1 MMAGLTGTRLINRR
15 KEMLRHS
22 LKITS
27 ITISMSLLFAFTGFS
42 QTVKMTPLGS
52 HDGEF
57 CSRDRAMLFEDPDGT
72 RLLFDAGRT
81 IAGPEDPR
89 LGKIDAVLLSGMH
102 GDHLGDK
109 RISKTGNGTCAKPQ
123 TEVVTTP
130 NSNTAEIIA
139 GKKAKAFLGGEMHKF
154 MEKKVTAAGGSPD
167 QVSVLR
173 FGGERQVG
181 GVRIAIVPV
190 THSNGIGTAFLD
202 EGHGKLLD
210 HDGLTAYAGPDNGY
224 ILTFSNGLV
233 VYLSGDS
240 GITAEQDVTV
250 RGFYGAKLAII
261 NGGGIYTSGP
271 KEAAYSI
278 NQLVKPNAVI
288 PHHMNEAATEK
299 GVLKPESKTALFKS
313 LIKDIP
319 VHIPISGRT
328 MEFDGEARC
337 LKGC

>member
-1 MMAGLTGTRLINRR
+1 MMTKLSFRVCFAAIAV
-15 KEMLRHS
+15 
-22 LKITS
+22 
-27 ITISMSLLFAFTGFS
+27 SLLFSAAAFS
-42 QTVKMTPLGS
+42 QTVKITPLGS

-81 IAGPEDPR
+81 IAGPGDPR

-102 GDHLGDK
+102 GDHLGDR

-123 TEVVTTP
+123 TEVETVP
-130 NSNTAEIIA
+130 NSNTADIVV
-139 GKKAKAFLGGEMHKF
+139 GKKAKALLGGEMHKF
-154 MEKKVTAAGGSPD
+154 MQTRVKAAGGSSD
-167 QVSVLR
+167 QVEVLR

-190 THSNGIGTAFLD
+190 THSNGIGTGFLNK
-202 EGHGKLLD
+202 ELGVLLD

-224 ILTFSNGLV
+224 ILNFSNGLV

-240 GITAEQDVTV
+240 GISADQDVTV
-250 RGFYGAKLAII
+250 RGFYGAELAVI
-261 NGGGIYTSGP
+261 NAGGIYTSGP

-278 NQLVKPNAVI
+278 NELIHPRAVI

-299 GVLKPESKTALFKS
+299 GTVKPGTRTALFES
-313 LIKDIP
+313 MIKDIP
-319 VHIPISGRT
+319 VHIPLSGRT
-328 MEFDGEARC
+328 MEFDGDGKC
-337 LKGC
+337 VKGC

>member
-1 MMAGLTGTRLINRR
+1 MMIKLSFRVCIVTVAV
-15 KEMLRHS
+15 
-22 LKITS
+22 
-27 ITISMSLLFAFTGFS
+27 SLLFSLTAFS
-42 QTVKMTPLGS
+42 QTVKITPLGS

-72 RLLFDAGRT
+72 RLLFDVGRT

-89 LGKIDAVLLSGMH
+89 LGKIDVVLLSGMH

-123 TEVVTTP
+123 TEVETIP
-130 NSNTAEIIA
+130 NSNTAAIIV
-139 GKKAKAFLGGEMHKF
+139 GKKATALLGGEMHKF
-154 MEKKVTAAGGSPD
+154 MKTKMKAAGGSPK
-167 QVSVLR
+167 QVEVLR

-190 THSNGIGTAFLD
+190 THSNGIGSGFLNKD
-202 EGHGKLLD
+202 IGDLLD

-224 ILTFSNGLV
+224 ILNFSNGLV

-240 GITAEQDVTV
+240 GIFADQDVTV
-250 RGFYGAKLAII
+250 RGFYGAELAVI
-261 NGGGIYTSGP
+261 NAGGIYTSGP

-278 NQLVKPNAVI
+278 TELIRPKAVI

-299 GVLKPESKTALFKS
+299 GVLKPGSKTALFES
-313 LIKDIP
+313 LIKNIP
-319 VHIPISGRT
+319 VHIPLSGRT
-328 MEFDGEARC
+328 MEFNGEGQC

>member
-1 MMAGLTGTRLINRR
+1 MIKLSFRVCIVTVAV
-15 KEMLRHS
+15 
-22 LKITS
+22 
-27 ITISMSLLFAFTGFS
+27 SLLFSLTAFS
-42 QTVKMTPLGS
+42 QTVKITPLGS

-72 RLLFDAGRT
+72 RLLFDVGRT

-89 LGKIDAVLLSGMH
+89 LGKIDVVLLSGMH

-123 TEVVTTP
+123 TEVATIP
-130 NSNTAEIIA
+130 NSNTADIIV
-139 GKKAKAFLGGEMHKF
+139 GKKAKALLGGEMHKF
-154 MEKKVTAAGGSPD
+154 MKTKMKAAGGSPK
-167 QVSVLR
+167 QVEVLR

-190 THSNGIGTAFLD
+190 THSNGIGSSFLNKD
-202 EGHGKLLD
+202 LGDLLD

-224 ILTFSNGLV
+224 ILNFSNGLV

-240 GITAEQDVTV
+240 GIFADQDVTI
-250 RGFYGAKLAII
+250 RGFYGAELAVI
-261 NGGGIYTSGP
+261 NAGGIYTSGP

-278 NQLVKPNAVI
+278 TELIRPKAVI

-299 GVLKPESKTALFKS
+299 GVLKPGSKTALFES
-313 LIKDIP
+313 LIKNIP
-319 VHIPISGRT
+319 VHIPLSGRT
-328 MEFDGEARC
+328 MEFNGEGQC

>member
-1 MMAGLTGTRLINRR
+1 MIHFTLKTTFLTVAL
-15 KEMLRHS
+15 
-22 LKITS
+22 
-27 ITISMSLLFAFTGFS
+27 SLLCSVTVQS
-42 QTVKMTPLGS
+42 QTVKITPLGS

-72 RLLFDAGRT
+72 TLLFDVGRT
-81 IAGPEDPR
+81 VAGPEDPR
-89 LGKIDAVLLSGMH
+89 LGKVDAVLLSGMH

-109 RISKTGNGTCAKPQ
+109 RISKVGNGTCSKPQ
-123 TEVVTTP
+123 TEVKTVP
-130 NSNTAEIIA
+130 NSNTAEIIV

-154 MEKKVTAAGGSPD
+154 LQTKVKAAGGSAD

-190 THSNGIGTAFLD
+190 THSNGIGGSFLNENLRD
-202 EGHGKLLD
+202 LFHP
-210 HDGLTAYAGPDNGY
+210 DGLTAYAGPDNGY

-240 GITAEQDVTV
+240 GILADQDVTV

-261 NGGGIYTSGP
+261 NAGGIYTSGP

-278 NQLVKPNAVI
+278 NELIRPKAVI

-299 GVLKPESKTALFKS
+299 GKVKPGSKTAVFQS

-328 MEFDGEARC
+328 MEFDGEANC
-337 LKGC
+337 LKGCTM